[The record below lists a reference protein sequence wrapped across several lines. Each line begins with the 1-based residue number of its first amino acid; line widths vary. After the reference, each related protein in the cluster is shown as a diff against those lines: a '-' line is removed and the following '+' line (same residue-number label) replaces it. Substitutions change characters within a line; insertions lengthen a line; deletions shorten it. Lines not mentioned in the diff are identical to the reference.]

1 MLPRTDSVHMLALDR
16 LTVTVLRHHQ
26 GHHHRGPCKRIR
38 LHQHHGDPTK
48 PDRLGELFPRL
59 VRDADLPPIAAA

>member
-1 MLPRTDSVHMLALDR
+1 MPRTDSVRMIALDR

-38 LHQHHGDPTK
+38 LHQHHSDPTK